1 MTIVGGSVPGYI
13 WAGRIFILACVGYS
27 RRRLLG
33 KLFSPDILGHSIAS
47 KMRAPSFSILT
58 TALLLAGGAV
68 AGCHG
73 TPTSCQGLDA
83 SIVAHTGTP
92 VGKEVTYNNSEFG

>member
-1 MTIVGGSVPGYI
+1 
-13 WAGRIFILACVGYS
+13 
-27 RRRLLG
+27 
-33 KLFSPDILGHSIAS
+33 
-47 KMRAPSFSILT
+47 MRAPSFSILS

-92 VGKEVTYNNSEFG
+92 VGKEVTYNNSEFIFVTGLSVTFS